1 MRNKQYGLLFL
12 MALAMVFVF
21 CACGKTEKA
30 PAAAPEASTKETA
43 VEAEASTKET
53 SMVPEETTQEGT
65 VEAEVNGAPYGYSG
79 DDPVEAAVYKYMVEE
94 MSKGYG
100 EAQVHI
106 PTVSIVH
113 EDYTPEDEI
122 LVYGDFWIENY
133 NIDGETL
140 KCVSGGNH
148 PGVMHLNKDYTVT
161 AFDQA
166 ADGEDF
172 EASAKK
178 LFGEHYEDFMKVY
191 GDSDAR
197 NELRKITISDYV
209 KMNGLSVT
217 QYQDEG
223 WDPVELY
230 K

>member
-1 MRNKQYGLLFL
+1 MRNRQYGLLL
-12 MALAMVFVF
+12 MMVLAMVFVF

-43 VEAEASTKET
+43 AAPEASTKET
-53 SMVPEETTQEGT
+53 AMVPEETTQEAAQT
-65 VEAEVNGAPYGYSG
+65 PEIDGAPYGYSG
-79 DDPVEAAVYKYMVEE
+79 DDPVEAAVYKYMAEE
-94 MSKGYG
+94 MSKDYD

-113 EDYTPEDEI
+113 VDYTPENEI

-133 NIDGETL
+133 NIEGETL
-140 KCVSGGNH
+140 KRVSGGDY
-148 PGVMHLNKDYTVT
+148 PGVMHLSKDYTVT

-178 LFGEHYEDFMKVY
+178 LFGEHYEDFMKVHS
-191 GDSDAR
+191 DSDAR
-197 NELRKITISDYV
+197 DELRRITVSDYV

-230 K
+230 Q

>member
-1 MRNKQYGLLFL
+1 MRNRQYVLLFL

-21 CACGKTEKA
+21 CACGKTEEA
-30 PAAAPEASTKETA
+30 PAGAPEASTQETA
-43 VEAEASTKET
+43 VQ
-53 SMVPEETTQEGT
+53 PEEVT
-65 VEAEVNGAPYGYSG
+65 EAAAEPAVDGAPYGYGG
-79 DDPVEAAVYKYMVEE
+79 DDPVEAAVYKYLVEE
-94 MSKGYG
+94 ISKDYS

-113 EDYTPEDEI
+113 VDYTPEDEI
-122 LVYGDFWIENY
+122 LVYGDFWIDNY

-148 PGVMHLNKDYTVT
+148 PGVMHLSKDYLVT

-191 GDSDAR
+191 SDSEAR
-197 NELRKITISDYV
+197 NELRKITVSDYV
-209 KMNGLSVT
+209 NLNGLSVT